1 MRYLIMRCVSKYG
14 VIKKH
19 IVVDIQFFFSSD
31 SLPNSHKIFISWII
45 WLTGREDRQTDSKL
59 TQIIHIMNY
68 LTYRA
73 INKQTVGREDR
84 QTNRTMDRLTGDGQ
98 TVGVSHFSKLTPFFC
113 QEKILDTFLLP
124 KKIFFL
130 SSKIN
135 RKKRRKINLG

>member
-1 MRYLIMRCVSKYG
+1 
-14 VIKKH
+14 
-19 IVVDIQFFFSSD
+19 
-31 SLPNSHKIFISWII
+31 
-45 WLTGREDRQTDSKL
+45 
-59 TQIIHIMNY
+59 MNY

-124 KKIFFL
+124 KKIIFQ